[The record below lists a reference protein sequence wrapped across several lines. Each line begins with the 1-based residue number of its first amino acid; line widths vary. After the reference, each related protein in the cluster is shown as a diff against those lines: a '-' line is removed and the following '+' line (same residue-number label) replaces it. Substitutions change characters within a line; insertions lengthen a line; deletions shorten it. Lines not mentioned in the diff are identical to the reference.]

1 MTLTILVLVLGA
13 ALFLFG
19 GALLKSG
26 DKKPADGAKF
36 TKHLIKLIAVLLL
49 VGSVCRLY
57 VPYYLTSV
65 NPAIIQEMVE
75 GMQKKQNEDKNKAI
89 RKYVR
94 ESAAEMIENAPV
106 LGNKDAE
113 KTIYV
118 SGQLPIDPA
127 TGKFVEGGVA
137 EQTHQSLKNVKAI
150 LNEAGYDFCD
160 VVKTTVFLSDI
171 ADFAAMNEVY
181 KQYYQSEC
189 PARSAF
195 AVKSLPM
202 GALVEIETIAG
213 K

>member
-1 MTLTILVLVLGA
+1 M
-13 ALFLFG
+13 
-19 GALLKSG
+19 
-26 DKKPADGAKF
+26 KK
-36 TKHLIKLIAVLLL
+36 IIA
-49 VGSVCRLY
+49 
-57 VPYYLTSV
+57 TT
-65 NPAIIQEMVE
+65 
-75 GMQKKQNEDKNKAI
+75 
-89 RKYVR
+89 
-94 ESAAEMIENAPV
+94 NAPAAIGPYSQANQV
-106 LGNKDAE
+106 NGMLF
-113 KTIYV
+113 I

-137 EQTHQSLKNVKAI
+137 EQTHQSLKNVKA
-150 LNEAGYDFCD
+150 LDVYNAYVSYYDFCD